1 MARHVALIS
10 EHASPLASPGGVDSG
25 GQNVYVAHLARCLVA
40 RGYAVDVFTRR
51 DAPDLPEVLEWAPG
65 VRVVHVPAGP
75 PAPASKEHL
84 LPYMEAFTAFMLR
97 FIAERGTAYD
107 IIHAN
112 FWMSGLVAADLK
124 RATGV
129 PFVITF
135 HALGRVRA
143 QFYGAADGF
152 PLERLAIEDRIV
164 AEADWIIAECPRDR
178 DDLIR
183 LYNAD
188 PEKIAIIPCGFDP
201 AELAPIEKPVAR
213 RALGLDSRG
222 PIILQLGRMVPRKGV
237 DNVIRGVASL
247 IKTHDV
253 PARLLVVGGE
263 ALEPDPLQTPEL
275 ARLLAIAAEEAI
287 ADRVTFVGRR
297 GRDVLATYY
306 SAADIFAVTP
316 WYEPFGIT
324 PVEAMACGTPVV
336 GAAVGGIASTVLDGE
351 TGYLV
356 PPNDP
361 EALAE
366 RLAYL
371 CSHPALLSAMGRQ
384 AIKRANELYTWQR
397 IAGEV
402 AALYDRMLAAGADS
416 SAEEA
421 YSTMERGFA
430 CAQETLQKARRRLQP
445 RILEA
450 ATVLSQCFARGG
462 MLLICGNGGSAAD
475 AQHLA
480 AELVGRFKAHNRP
493 ALPAMAL
500 TANAAT
506 LTAWA
511 NDVGYDE
518 VFARQVEAFGRPGD
532 VLLGI
537 STSGSSQ
544 NLVRAFDVA
553 RRRGLHCVA
562 LLGRDGG
569 DVQGLAEIAIIVPS
583 NDTQHIQAVQLV
595 VSHLLCEL
603 VEQRLVTAWPE
614 QRGDAATVAVA
625 QPVRRGTGARAA
637 HRPLTDTDNGNGA
650 MHEHAF

>member
-10 EHASPLASPGGVDSG
+10 EHASPLAPPGGIDSG

-40 RGYAVDVFTRR
+40 RGYDVDVFTRR

-65 VRVVHVPAGP
+65 VRIVHVPAGP
-75 PAPASKEHL
+75 PASIPKEHL
-84 LPYMEAFTAFMLR
+84 LPYMGAFTAFILR
-97 FIAERGTAYD
+97 FIAERGAAYE

-124 RATGV
+124 RTTGT
-129 PFVITF
+129 PFLITF

-143 QFYGAADGF
+143 RFYGEADGF

-164 AEADWIIAECPRDR
+164 SEADWIIAECPRDR

-188 PEKIAIIPCGFDP
+188 PEKIAIVPCGFDP
-201 AELAPIEKPVAR
+201 AELAPIDKPVAR
-213 RALGLDSRG
+213 RALGLAAHD

-247 IKTHDV
+247 IKTHGV
-253 PARLLVVGGE
+253 PAHLIVAGGE
-263 ALEPDPLQTPEL
+263 TPEPDPAQSPEL
-275 ARLLAIAAEEAI
+275 ARLMDIAAQEAI

-297 GRDVLATYY
+297 ERAALATYY

-336 GAAVGGIASTVLDGE
+336 GAAVGGIASTVVDGE

-366 RLAYL
+366 RLAFL
-371 CSHPALLSAMGRQ
+371 CGHPALLPAMGRQ
-384 AIKRANELYTWQR
+384 AIKRANDLYTWQR

-402 AALYDRMLAAGADS
+402 GALYERVLTAGPDRSVVEGYAAMEGGFAGAQ
-416 SAEEA
+416 EA
-421 YSTMERGFA
+421 
-430 CAQETLQKARRRLQP
+430 LQKARRRLQP

-450 ATVLSQCFARGG
+450 ATVLGRCFARGG

-480 AELVGRFKAHNRP
+480 AELVGRFKAHNRA

-500 TANAAT
+500 TADSAT

-518 VFARQVEAFGRPGD
+518 VFARQVEAFGRSGD

-544 NLVRAFDVA
+544 NLVRAFEVA

-569 DVQGLAEIAIIVPS
+569 RVRALADISIIVPS
-583 NDTQHIQAVQLV
+583 DDTQHIQAVQLV

-603 VEQRLVTAWPE
+603 VEQRLLTGWPE
-614 QRGDAATVAVA
+614 QWGDAAALAAA
-625 QPVRRGTGARAA
+625 QPVRRRRVAPAA
-637 HRPLTDTDNGNGA
+637 HRSLIDTDPGNGVTR
-650 MHEHAF
+650 EHAY